1 MGFYVDVA
9 EMKKSLEQYQKLSQ
23 NAQKQL
29 NTAKN
34 AMNGII
40 TSNTMHGQVGKA
52 INADINNNQNAVIV
66 GLSDSFQSIEME
78 LQKIYQAFISATG
91 ETSSNAII
99 SEEVLVK
106 AKSDID
112 KLKLEHKEKRRDI
125 QSVYNSISDLISLD
139 MPSSEFEQSCDE
151 VKKYTDE
158 IIRKVNEF
166 DGKQSNSVTD
176 EMIQS
181 LNLQIKSAEKVA
193 KLSYTDPKF
202 VEFSSQAAFADSVQ
216 KYHKSVM
223 ASTEKQRKIKEKD
236 LNGMTP
242 SEMIAKYGVNDPL
255 VKKQLNEVSNG
266 VSSTAFGTLKDTTE
280 YGGYV
285 ATGNLAWKEAVASGK
300 KIKNGT
306 WHGSS
311 VKSTKTGFKTWK
323 QVNGDVGR
331 FKSVKGAKQADE
343 ILNGTG
349 KIGSGLKGIGYLG
362 ATGAVFDGSTTYLE
376 RKDKYGTTSAAIDG
390 TAHAATSVGAIYAG
404 AAIGSAIPIP
414 VVGTVVGALG
424 GFIVGNV
431 ANAIWDKTMHPKD
444 KNFFSSKTI
453 FGD

>member
-1 MGFYVDVA
+1 MFLGFYVDIA

-23 NAQKQL
+23 HAQEQL
-29 NTAKN
+29 NSAKN

-40 TSNTMHGQVGKA
+40 TSNAMRGQVGKA
-52 INADINNNQNAVIV
+52 INADINTHQNAVIV
-66 GLSDSFQSIEME
+66 GLSDSFQSIEMA
-78 LQKIYQAFISATG
+78 LRKIYQEFISTTG
-91 ETSSNAII
+91 ETSSDAII
-99 SEEVLVK
+99 NEDILVK
-106 AKSDID
+106 VKSDLD

-125 QSVYNSISDLISLD
+125 RSVYTSISDLISLD
-139 MPSSEFEQSCDE
+139 MPNSEFEQSYDE
-151 VKKYTDE
+151 AKKYIDK
-158 IIRKVNEF
+158 IIKKVTEF
-166 DGKQSNSVTD
+166 DSKQSDSVTD

-181 LNLQIKSAEKVA
+181 LSLQIKSAEKVA

-202 VEFSSQAAFADSVQ
+202 VEFSSQTAFADNVQ
-216 KYHKSVM
+216 KNHKSVM
-223 ASTEKQRKIKEKD
+223 EIAEKQRKRKEKD
-236 LNGMTP
+236 LNDLTP
-242 SEMIAKYGVNDPL
+242 SEWVAKYGVNDPL
-255 VKKQLNEVSNG
+255 GKKRLNEINNG
-266 VSSTAFGTLKDTTE
+266 VSFTALGTLKDTTE
-280 YGGYV
+280 YGGYIV
-285 ATGNLAWKEAVASGK
+285 TGNVAWKEAVASGK

-362 ATGAVFDGSTTYLE
+362 AAGAVFDGSTTYLE
-376 RKDKYGTTSAAIDG
+376 RKDQYGTTSAAIDG

-414 VVGTVVGALG
+414 VAGTVVGAVG
-424 GFIVGNV
+424 GYLVNGL
-431 ANAIWDKTMHPKD
+431 ANTIYDGFAHGEWSLD
-444 KNFFSSKTI
+444 NFKLW
-453 FGD
+453 